1 MCIFVSAIYLKPN
14 GKTLKPT
21 KERVLAK
28 INNMKNKELKGISIN
43 LSSKKSEDF
52 FHTALCGGLSE
63 IGGYG
68 LELVYDKTE
77 YKLAKDSLIDKIK
90 KGKIPVGMHVYGN
103 KKLTK
108 ESICYENVLLEILKI
123 GGKLSLKGNGET
135 KSITLST
142 VHKRVEKTDLRHLIE
157 YINDTGGDAI
167 TADVILQTVFLGEVI
182 YG

>member
-1 MCIFVSAIYLKPN
+1 MSR
-14 GKTLKPT
+14 
-21 KERVLAK
+21 KE
-28 INNMKNKELKGISIN
+28 ELKGITVK
-43 LSSKKSEDF
+43 LSSEKSEDF
-52 FHTALCGGLSE
+52 FHTALCNGLSE

-77 YKLAKDSLIDKIK
+77 YKLAKDSLVDKIK
-90 KGKIPVGMHVYGN
+90 KGKNPVGMHVYGN
-103 KKLTK
+103 EKLTE